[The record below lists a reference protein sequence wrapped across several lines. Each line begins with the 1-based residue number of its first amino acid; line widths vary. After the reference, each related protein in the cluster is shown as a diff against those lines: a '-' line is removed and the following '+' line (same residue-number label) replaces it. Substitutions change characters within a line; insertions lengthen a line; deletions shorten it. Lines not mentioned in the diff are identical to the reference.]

1 MHPFKQDQQNENI
14 HLHKNIIEHKRK
26 MAVQFFFFIQI
37 GKLIRK
43 MLVQSRGIRNMELI
57 DYWCRIFQTRHHG
70 RKMNWYCYILKLGN
84 LWNMYWLHKPHELKN
99 PSCTFSSLMEKCVTQ
114 RKIFKKHFIIFDIGK
129 HAKLALQGPAIF
141 LKNVMRFPSQ
151 FSNTK
156 HLSFHPEI

>member
-1 MHPFKQDQQNENI
+1 
-14 HLHKNIIEHKRK
+14 
-26 MAVQFFFFIQI
+26 
-37 GKLIRK
+37 
-43 MLVQSRGIRNMELI
+43 MELI

-141 LKNVMRFPSQ
+141 LKNVMHFPSQ
-151 FSNTK
+151 FSNTNIY
-156 HLSFHPEI
+156 LSTLRFNSSMLEWYAFLWKLHSLKVYWQYLTSAYYVLDTIKGAQGGVKKLNKK